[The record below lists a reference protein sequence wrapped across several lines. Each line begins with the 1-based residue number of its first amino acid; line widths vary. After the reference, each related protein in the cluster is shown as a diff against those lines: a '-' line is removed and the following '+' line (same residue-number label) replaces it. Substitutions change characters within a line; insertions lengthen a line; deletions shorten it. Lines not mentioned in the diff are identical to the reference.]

1 MSGTTPLQ
9 EARAHEPVFSA
20 PWPAVAVA
28 ALIVLGYALQLQT
41 PDPDGLVGDF
51 GLVPAQV
58 MQGRVGELVTHMF
71 LHGNWPHALLNA
83 AGALIFAT
91 PVARLLGTSPPRAL
105 GFFLFYVVCGA
116 LAGLLYTLAVTAAAS
131 VGGVPGLHV
140 SPLTPVV
147 GASGAISGLAGAAA
161 RLLEGGGRP
170 GPVFSRLA
178 VGMAAAWVVANVII
192 GVVGFAPGSGGA
204 IVAWQVHILGFFVG
218 LLLIG
223 PWAALFGQRPVEP
236 EQEPAAPF
244 GGR

>member
-1 MSGTTPLQ
+1 LH

-20 PWPAVAVA
+20 PWPAVAIA
-28 ALIVLGYALQLQT
+28 ALIVIGYALQLQAS
-41 PDPDGLVGDF
+41 DPDQLIAAF
-51 GLVPAQV
+51 ALTPAQL
-58 MQGRVGELVTHMF
+58 MQGRAGELVTHMF

-91 PVARLLGTSPPRAL
+91 PVARLLGTSAPRAL
-105 GFFLFYVVCGA
+105 GFFCFYVVCGA
-116 LAGLLYTLAVTAAAS
+116 LAGLVYALAVVAAAS

-140 SPLTPVV
+140 SPLAPVV

-204 IVAWQVHILGFFVG
+204 IVAWQVHIAGFFVG
-218 LLLIG
+218 LFLIG
-223 PWAALFGQRPVEP
+223 PWAALFGRRWTDADTG
-236 EQEPAAPF
+236 PAAPF